1 MNSYE
6 TECHTYV
13 LKNPKGWVYIGTT
26 INSLWTRLKQHNRG
40 DVGAAYTREALKP
53 WTLVHHELCASMRDA
68 AALEKTWLDTLRKTG
83 TLPFLDFTPSDWGPK
98 RHPGHGGDGNPSS
111 KAAKAERD
119 ADRAA
124 TQAAHRRTVSATAAR
139 YENSDPD
146 ATPWTRIAPS
156 DALPGAWTLHTFDPV
171 SETEFYVGTFP
182 VKADAIATAK
192 TWQETWHNEKPSFAL
207 VADDN

>member
-13 LKNPKGWVYIGTT
+13 LKNPKGWVYVGTT
-26 INSLWTRLKQHNRG
+26 HDLEDRLRRHNTG
-40 DVGAAYTREALKP
+40 NGAAYTKNAISP
-53 WTLVHHELCASMRDA
+53 WKLVHHELCASRQDA
-68 AALEKTWLDTLRKTG
+68 ETLEKTWLATLHETG
-83 TLPFLDFTPSDWGPK
+83 TLPFLDFTPNAWGPK
-98 RHPGHGGDGNPSS
+98 SHPGHNGGANANS
-111 KAAKAERD
+111 KAAKTASS

-124 TQAAHRRTVSATAAR
+124 TLAAHRRAVSATAAR

-146 ATPWTRIAPS
+146 ATPWTRITPS
-156 DALPGAWTLHTFDPV
+156 DALPGAWTLHTFDPIG
-171 SETEFYVGTFP
+171 ETEFYVGTFP

-192 TWQETWHNEKPSFAL
+192 TWRATWHNEKTRFAL